1 MPGKK
6 DAAWEEQQRSRA
18 AESAVRVEADK
29 VRRARALLAGALPGP
44 PDGAHPAQGRGGR
57 GGRAGRA
64 ARGGGRGARGGRG
77 AASEPLVEELTP
89 AAGGRGGGKKP
100 QKKKKGK
107 QAAAMDH
114 DGGAGGAGDGR
125 GGGGGR
131 GGGRGGGGRGGGG
144 AGGSSDPLEREFE
157 LKREIMRL
165 KLEKEEAELRADLE
179 RRKRSEEGKLHRSTD
194 RRRRELDRRDVRE
207 VGQPA
212 VRQQRGMELGQR
224 LAVERER
231 EAGRQ
236 LRSEAAEASQRR
248 AESDRVQE
256 EDQRRSEMAA
266 KLRAEQDAEAK
277 QVAQRRR
284 VAAARETPTQLAE
297 SEKRRR
303 GMVEARVS
311 DLVAS
316 ATSKPKPRPGESA
329 EPASMEDLYENVRSS
344 EAELKLALSGDGLSG
359 TVASLAMSS
368 PASLTNMRKNIRNAC
383 AEILARDPGF
393 GVRKAVIDVLWNV
406 CYKEMKDL
414 EKQAKEHQ
422 NGTDERAAVVD
433 QLMVLHREV
442 CNFYLGLCLRCC
454 QANMVGVDLAG
465 GAEPASS
472 KIVCACVTALGDMA
486 RYYEIRGDHKHKD
499 FSHSVACYRL
509 AHRFSCTTGKVHN
522 LLGVIASYEHNE
534 LAAAAYYAH
543 SLCAATP
550 FNTVNNLLS
559 LLKKVAKRTESG
571 VDTSSFKS
579 SEYQRTVLHTFEQLL
594 LRSLHGIFDAGGAVQ
609 LSEVR
614 PLAEQCAAQL
624 QSLYDLDLEP
634 PSDEMLLRAFILGFV
649 AVVRT
654 CSSDE
659 EGPVSTVPHPLY
671 WSSATDSAITLL
683 LVLSAPVVRAA
694 ARSGTGLGPVAVLL
708 DWLSVN
714 PEVMSTESSANVQA
728 AWGGLRNE
736 LQSLFSQSTL
746 AAGGESAEGMLEED
760 VEIRGL
766 AFMETVVSVRMRK
779 QRHHGQGR
787 PTLPGP
793 AAARVR
799 LARLRRFAGTH
810 LDCVEP
816 DLHAAAVGRKFAARS
831 PAPNPADAMAAMAQM
846 ARDQDAAAV
855 AAMTGEPSQ
864 AQGDVQRVA
873 SRHHDNADGA
883 STGQTPAE
891 MEAQWQQAFSSSTA
905 PSAKQPEPEP
915 ASAAAKHPA
924 LWEPPPDPVKPTPKP
939 KPKKVSEKS
948 PPNRAGGGVLV
959 GVNLD
964 AIMPKIGESKEADD
978 IESRMVVLDAPNIAM
993 RHGTRGTSKTF
1004 SCQGI
1009 KIAIDYYQKLGH
1021 KVIGFIPDFYL
1032 SYENVGKHK
1041 RAADIG
1047 VGDKRASKTPDDI
1060 GLLKK
1065 LMDEGTLAA
1074 TPPQDYDDSYCIQY
1088 AMQRK
1093 GSVIVSNDMYR
1104 DAWQDVENRQE
1115 QHRLRTWFKAHCC
1128 SYTFIADDF
1137 MPNPDFDFPS
1147 ASRD

>member
-1 MPGKK
+1 
-6 DAAWEEQQRSRA
+6 
-18 AESAVRVEADK
+18 
-29 VRRARALLAGALPGP
+29 
-44 PDGAHPAQGRGGR
+44 
-57 GGRAGRA
+57 
-64 ARGGGRGARGGRG
+64 
-77 AASEPLVEELTP
+77 
-89 AAGGRGGGKKP
+89 
-100 QKKKKGK
+100 
-107 QAAAMDH
+107 
-114 DGGAGGAGDGR
+114 
-125 GGGGGR
+125 
-131 GGGRGGGGRGGGG
+131 
-144 AGGSSDPLEREFE
+144 
-157 LKREIMRL
+157 
-165 KLEKEEAELRADLE
+165 
-179 RRKRSEEGKLHRSTD
+179 
-194 RRRRELDRRDVRE
+194 
-207 VGQPA
+207 
-212 VRQQRGMELGQR
+212 MELGQR

-236 LRSEAAEASQRR
+236 LQSEAAGASQRR
-248 AESDRVQE
+248 EESDREQE
-256 EDQRRSEMAA
+256 EDHRRSEMAA

-277 QVAQRRR
+277 QVAQCRR
-284 VAAARETPTQLAE
+284 VAAARETPKQVAE
-297 SEKRRR
+297 SENRRR
-303 GMVEARVS
+303 SMVENRVS
-311 DLVAS
+311 DLVNS
-316 ATSKPKPRPGESA
+316 STSKPKPRPGESA
-329 EPASMEDLYENVRSS
+329 EAASVEDMYENVRSS
-344 EAELKLALSGDGLSG
+344 EVELKLALSGDSMSG

-368 PASLTNMRKNIRNAC
+368 PALLTNMRKNIRNAC

-393 GVRKAVIDVLWNV
+393 GVRKGVVDVLWNV

-414 EKQAKEHQ
+414 EKHAKEHQ
-422 NGTDERAAVVD
+422 NGSDERAAVVD

-472 KIVCACVTALGDMA
+472 KVVCACVTALGDMS

-499 FSHSVACYRL
+499 FSHSVTCYRL
-509 AHRFSCTTGKVHN
+509 AHRFSCTTGKTHN

-559 LLKKVAKRTESG
+559 LLKKVAKRTENG

-594 LRSLHGIFDAGGAVQ
+594 LRSLHGIFDADGAVQ

-634 PSDEMLLRAFILGFV
+634 PSDEMLLRSFILGFV

-659 EGPVSTVPHPLY
+659 DGPVSTVPHPLY

-694 ARSGTGLGPVAVLL
+694 ARSGTGLGPVAALL

-714 PEVMSTESSANVQA
+714 PEVLSAESSANVQA
-728 AWGGLRNE
+728 AWGGLRDE
-736 LQSLFSQSTL
+736 LRTLFSQATL
-746 AAGGESAEGMLEED
+746 AAGGENAEGMLDED

-766 AFMETVVSVRMRK
+766 AFMEKVVSLRMRK

-787 PTLPGP
+787 PTLPSA

-799 LARLRRFAGTH
+799 LARLRRFAGAH
-810 LDCVEP
+810 LDCVDP
-816 DLHAAAVGRKFAARS
+816 DLHALAAGRKFADAAKAS
-831 PAPNPADAMAAMAQM
+831 APNPADAMAAMAEM
-846 ARDQDAAAV
+846 ARVQDAAAV
-855 AAMTGEPSQ
+855 AAMTGEPSP
-864 AQGDVQRVA
+864 AYDGASAVDVQRVV
-873 SRHHDNADGA
+873 SRHHDSADGA
-883 STGQTPAE
+883 SAGLTPAE
-891 MEAQWQQAFSSSTA
+891 MEAQWLQAFSSSTA
-905 PSAKQPEPEP
+905 TPAEQPKPEAAP
-915 ASAAAKHPA
+915 AAAKGTK

-939 KPKKVSEKS
+939 RPRKAAPPASDKS
-948 PPNRAGGGVLV
+948 APNRAGGGVLV

-964 AIMPKIGESKEADD
+964 AIMPKLGESKKADD
-978 IESRMVVLDAPNIAM
+978 IEERMIVLDAPNIAM

-1065 LMDEGTLAA
+1065 LMDQGTLAA

-1088 AMQRK
+1088 AMNRK
-1093 GSVIVSNDMYR
+1093 GAVIVSNDMYR
-1104 DAWQDVENRQE
+1104 DAVDAVEGKQE
-1115 QHRLRTWFKAHCC
+1115 KYKLRSWFKAHCC

-1137 MPNPDFDFPS
+1137 MPNPDFNFPS
-1147 ASRD
+1147 ATKD